1 MAVLFASCFMF
12 SSTSTSLTGGHP
24 LGDLHPLPHGWDTD
38 NTSLKPYPGG
48 HKSRPFGDSELRCL
62 WGVPRLV
69 SAGTGWVICVPP
81 KAELLLPQRGEILS
95 QLCPWEENLPLQS
108 VLVKNTWCLPM
119 PLKVQFI
126 RLRQVTGSLCGHR
139 QDGAKGK
146 GQKPRQLLR

>member
-1 MAVLFASCFMF
+1 MAVPFASCFTF

-24 LGDLHPLPHGWDTD
+24 MGDLHPLPHGWDTD

-48 HKSRPFGDSELRCL
+48 HKSRPFGDSELKCL

-69 SAGTGWVICVPP
+69 SAGTGWVILCPSKRRAFASP
-81 KAELLLPQRGEILS
+81 AWGDS

-119 PLKVQFI
+119 PLKGQFI

-146 GQKPRQLLR
+146 GQEPRQLLR